1 MFEKENAGDGNVALG
16 ANYAARE
23 AGVLLVGAAGYAMAA
38 MTMPQMP
45 VALAVTAACLALG
58 GVCRLPPAVRQMTF
72 ESRLIGD
79 RKPYCL
85 HSELVKLCRNESID
99 GRWVGFGFLWGT
111 PQCQRVQEL
120 LCTDWKEAYHSSLT
134 RAKGC
139 RYLRKHWISCLTHPG
154 RTLSHLRAQSRLVA
168 VQPGFRWMHAM
179 GEEKSK
185 ILSSK
190 ELEGHL
196 AVFGTT
202 GSGKSRFLEIQVAQA
217 ILQNQCVIVLD
228 PKGDKGL
235 EATMRKFCHLAG
247 RDQDFLY
254 FHVAHPEN
262 SVNLNLLAN
271 FRPGH
276 SDEVGSR
283 IAETLPGQGG
293 EGQVFVDMARGYLKT
308 ICDGLTYINKKPT
321 FKRLYFY
328 FNNRIL
334 LAVESLTAYLKAQNR
349 ETEVDRMLA
358 SAKTLED
365 RLDNLRAL
373 YMAGDNRP
381 SEMEGILGLADFDEV
396 QFRKM
401 TQSVWQVL
409 GTLTRGELGEKLS
422 PEESISGRLSMFYDT
437 RKIMERRSVLYV
449 GLDAM
454 ADPGLARSLGSM
466 LLSDL
471 TAAAGARYDF
481 EAASAPVALFVDE
494 AAEMMCEPFTQ
505 LLNKSRGAKF
515 CITLAAQTV
524 SDFIAKAKNPA
535 EARRILANV
544 NNLVALRCTDEETQ
558 KFVLQR
564 VLKTRTQT
572 TMKTHGVSAG
582 ADQLMAVN
590 GTSSERLV
598 EEEVDLIPPA
608 LLGALPNGEYF
619 GVFSGGHVLKGRV
632 PVLVESAAE
641 YKED

>member
-1 MFEKENAGDGNVALG
+1 MFERENVGGGNLTLG
-16 ANYAARE
+16 VNYPARE
-23 AGVLLVGAAGYAMAA
+23 AGALLAGAVGYAAAA
-38 MTMPQMP
+38 MTMPQVP
-45 VALAVTAACLALG
+45 VALVVTAACLALG
-58 GVCRLPPAVRQMTF
+58 GVCRLSPAVHQMKF
-72 ESRLIGD
+72 EARLIGD
-79 RKPYCL
+79 RKPYLL
-85 HSELVKLCRNESID
+85 HSELVKLCRNESAA
-99 GRWVGFGFLWGT
+99 GRWIGFGFLWGT
-111 PQCQRVQEL
+111 TQCQDIQEL
-120 LCTDWKEAYHSSLT
+120 LRTDWKDAYHHSLA
-134 RAKGC
+134 RAAGR
-139 RYLRKHWISCLTHPG
+139 RYLRKHWVSCLSHPG
-154 RTLSHLRAQSRLVA
+154 QTLARLRAQFRLVA
-168 VQPGFRWMHAM
+168 VQPGFRWMQAL
-179 GEEKSK
+179 GQEESK
-185 ILSSK
+185 ILSFK

-217 ILQNQCVIVLD
+217 ILENHCIIVVD

-235 EATMRKFCHLAG
+235 ETTMRKFCRLAG

-254 FHVAHPEN
+254 FHVAHPES

-271 FRPGH
+271 FKPGH
-276 SDEVGSR
+276 PDEVGSR

-293 EGQVFVDMARGYLKT
+293 ENQVFVDMARGYLKT

-328 FNNRIL
+328 FSNRTL

-349 ETEVDRMLA
+349 ETEVDRILS

-373 YMAGDNRP
+373 YMAGEKRP
-381 SEMEGILGLADFDEV
+381 PEMEGILGLADFDEV

-409 GTLTRGELGEKLS
+409 GTLTRGVLGEKLS
-422 PEESISGRLSMFYDT
+422 PEESVSGRLSMFYDT

-572 TMKTHGVSAG
+572 TMKSHGVSAG

-590 GTSSERLV
+590 GTSSERLM

-619 GVFSGGHVLKGRV
+619 GVFSGGHVVKGRV
-632 PVLVESAAE
+632 PVLVESAAD

>member
-1 MFEKENAGDGNVALG
+1 MFEKENVGGGNLALG
-16 ANYAARE
+16 VNYAARE
-23 AGVLLVGAAGYAMAA
+23 AGALLAGAAGYAAAA
-38 MTMPQMP
+38 MTMPQVP

-58 GVCRLPPAVRQMTF
+58 GVCRLSPAVRQMKF
-72 ESRLIGD
+72 EARLIGD
-79 RKPYCL
+79 RKPYLL
-85 HSELVKLCRNESID
+85 HSELVKLCRTESAA
-99 GRWVGFGFLWGT
+99 GRWIGFGFLWGT
-111 PQCQRVQEL
+111 PQCQNIQEL
-120 LCTDWKEAYHSSLT
+120 LRTDWKDAYHHSLA
-134 RAKGC
+134 RAAGR
-139 RYLRKHWISCLTHPG
+139 RYLRKHWVSCLSHPVQ
-154 RTLSHLRAQSRLVA
+154 TLAHLRAQSRLVA
-168 VQPGFRWMHAM
+168 VQPGFRWMNAL
-179 GEEKSK
+179 GQEESK
-185 ILSSK
+185 ILSFK

-217 ILQNQCVIVLD
+217 ILENHCVIVVD

-235 EATMRKFCHLAG
+235 ETTMRKFCRLAG

-254 FHVAHPEN
+254 FHVAHPES

-271 FRPGH
+271 FKPGH
-276 SDEVGSR
+276 PDEVGSR

-293 EGQVFVDMARGYLKT
+293 ESQVFVDMARGYLKT
-308 ICDGLTYINKKPT
+308 ICDGLTYLKQKPT
-321 FKRLYFY
+321 FRRLYFY
-328 FNNRIL
+328 FSNRTL

-349 ETEVDRMLA
+349 ETEVDRILS

-373 YMAGDNRP
+373 YMAGEKRP
-381 SEMEGILGLADFDEV
+381 PEMEGILGLADFDEV

-409 GTLTRGELGEKLS
+409 GTLTRGVLGEKLS
-422 PEESISGRLSMFYDT
+422 PEESVSGRLSMFYDT

-515 CITLAAQTV
+515 CVTLAAQTV

-535 EARRILANV
+535 EARRILANI

-564 VLKTRTQT
+564 VLKTRTQS
-572 TMKTHGVSAG
+572 TMKMHGVSAG

-608 LLGALPNGEYF
+608 LLGALPNGEFF
-619 GVFSGGHVLKGRV
+619 GVFSGGHVIKGRV
-632 PVLVESAAE
+632 PVLVESAAD

>member
-1 MFEKENAGDGNVALG
+1 MFEKENVGNCNLTLG
-16 ANYAARE
+16 VNYAARE
-23 AGVLLVGAAGYAMAA
+23 AGALLVGAAGYTVAA
-38 MTMPQMP
+38 MTMPQIP
-45 VALAVTAACLALG
+45 VAMAVTAACFALG
-58 GVCRLPPAVRQMTF
+58 SVCRLSPAVRQMKF
-72 ESRLIGD
+72 EARLIGD
-79 RKPYCL
+79 RKPYLL
-85 HSELVKLCRNESID
+85 HSELAKICRNESAA
-99 GRWVGFGFLWGT
+99 GRWVGLGFLWGT
-111 PQCQRVQEL
+111 PQCQFVQEL
-120 LCTDWKEAYHSSLT
+120 LRTDWKDAYHRSLT
-134 RAKGC
+134 RAAGR
-139 RYLRKHWISCLTHPG
+139 RYLRKYWISCLSHPV
-154 RTLSHLRAQSRLVA
+154 RTLSHLRTQSRLVA

-179 GEEKSK
+179 GNERSK
-185 ILSSK
+185 ILSFK

-217 ILQNQCVIVLD
+217 ILENHCVIVID

-235 EATMRKFCHLAG
+235 EATMRKFCRLAG

-271 FRPGH
+271 FKPGQP
-276 SDEVGSR
+276 DEVGSR

-308 ICDGLTYINKKPT
+308 ICDGLNYINKKPT

-328 FNNRIL
+328 FGNRVL

-349 ETEVDRMLA
+349 ETEVDRILS

-373 YMAGDNRP
+373 YIAGENRP
-381 SEMEGILGLADFDEV
+381 PEMEGILGLADFDEV

-409 GTLTRGELGEKLS
+409 SSLTRGMLGEKLS
-422 PEESISGRLSMFYDT
+422 PEESVSGHLSMFYDT

-454 ADPGLARSLGSM
+454 ADAGLARSLGSM

-564 VLKTRTQT
+564 VLKARTQT
-572 TMKTHGVSAG
+572 TMRTHGVSAG

-619 GVFSGGHVLKGRV
+619 GVFSGGHVIKGRV
-632 PVLVESAAE
+632 PVLVESAADF
-641 YKED
+641 KED